1 VLDDNYN
8 ARLIDFGLARE
19 EDDDTTTAGGRLY
32 YTHPNVGNEGARE
45 SWDYYS
51 FGVSK

>member
-1 VLDDNYN
+1 LDDNYN

-19 EDDDTTTAGGRLY
+19 EDDETTTAGGRLY
-32 YTHPNVGNEGARE
+32 YTHPHVGYGSAKE